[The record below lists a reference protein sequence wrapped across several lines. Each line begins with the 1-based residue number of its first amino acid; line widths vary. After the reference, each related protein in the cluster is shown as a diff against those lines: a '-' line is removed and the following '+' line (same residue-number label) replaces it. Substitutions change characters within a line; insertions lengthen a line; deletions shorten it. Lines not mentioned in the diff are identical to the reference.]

1 MKIFNKITL
10 FIAFIAII
18 ASCETDKDLLYSFD
32 YIQAPAN
39 VSAVFDITQDN
50 TGLVSIVPNA
60 DGAQKFII
68 AFGDGTEPAEVNV
81 GTIAKHTYN
90 EGVYSVS
97 ITAVGVTGLT
107 TAVSKPL
114 TVSFKAPENLNVSV
128 EKNVQNPKIVTVSA
142 TAEFATVFEI
152 YFGDVADE
160 EPVLALPG
168 EVVTHTYAEA
178 GEYNIKVIAKS
189 AGAATTEYVET
200 VVIPEASDPVVLP
213 VSFESFTVNY
223 AFVNFGGTNSSV
235 IDNPDM
241 SGLNTSA
248 RVAQSHKTSGA
259 EIWAG
264 SFLTLQNPI
273 DFSRNTIFKV
283 KVWSPKVGATVKLK
297 VENLIDGNIGYEIDA
312 LTTVANKWEE
322 LSFDFSAINKDQ
334 SYQKVVIFFD
344 FGNVGDNSVY
354 YFDDIRQ
361 VAPPTG
367 FSPLAGI
374 WKIAPEAGA
383 IGVGPN
389 KGDISWW
396 ANSAD
401 DVTGRACYFDDTYVF
416 GLDGSFRNELGSETW
431 IEGWQGGSDACGVPV
446 APHDGS
452 AVATYTFDQA
462 SGIVNLNGKGAYIGL
477 AKVFNGGEL
486 SNPANAPNSISYE
499 VTLADDNNS
508 MILDISIGGGWWRFK
523 LIKAGGP
530 VVSPL
535 VGTWQMAPI
544 AGALG
549 VGPGLGDI
557 SWWAN
562 SAADVTGRAC
572 FFDDLYVFNADGT
585 FVNVLG
591 AETWVEGW
599 QGGSDACGAPVAPH
613 DGSANATYS
622 WDATAGTVTLTGKG
636 AYLGIPKAFNGG
648 ELANPANAP
657 DSITYN
663 ISLSD
668 DNTAMTLDISIG
680 GGWWRFKLV
689 KI

>member
-10 FIAFIAII
+10 FIVFVAII
-18 ASCETDKDLLYSFD
+18 ASCESDKDLLYSFD
-32 YIQAPAN
+32 YIPAPAK

-60 DGAQKFII
+60 EGAQKFVIS
-68 AFGDGTEPAEVNV
+68 FGDGSEPAEYNS
-81 GTIAKHTYN
+81 GAIATHTYN
-90 EGVYSVS
+90 EGVYTVS
-97 ITAVGVTGLT
+97 ITAVGITGLT
-107 TAVSKPL
+107 SALNQQL
-114 TVSFKAPENLNVSV
+114 TVSFKAPENLNVSI
-128 EKNVQNPKIVTVSA
+128 ENNVQNPKIVTVSA
-142 TAEFATVFEI
+142 TADFATVIEI
-152 YFGDVADE
+152 YFGDVEDE

-168 EVVTHTYAEA
+168 EVVTHTYEEA
-178 GEYNIKVIAKS
+178 GDYEVRIIAKS
-189 AGAATTEYVET
+189 AGAATTEYVQT
-200 VVIPEASDPVVLP
+200 VVVPEASDPVVLP

-223 AFVNFGGTNSSV
+223 AFVNFGGANSSV
-235 IDNPDM
+235 IDNPDK
-241 SGLNTSA
+241 SGINTSE
-248 RVAQSHKTSGA
+248 RVAQTHKTSGA
-259 EIWAG
+259 ETWAG

-273 DFSRNTIFKV
+273 NFSTNTLFKV
-283 KVWSPKVGATVKLK
+283 NVWSPKVGATVKLK
-297 VENLIDGNIGYEIDA
+297 VENLTDGNIGFEIDA
-312 LTTVANKWEE
+312 LTSVAGQWEE

-344 FGNVGDNSVY
+344 FGNVGDNSMY
-354 YFDDIRQ
+354 YFDDIKL

-367 FSPLAGI
+367 FSPLAGT

-389 KGDISWW
+389 KGDVSWW
-396 ANSAD
+396 ANSGD
-401 DVTGRACYFDDTYVF
+401 DVTARACYFDDTYVF
-416 GLDGSFRNELGSETW
+416 GLDGTFRNVLGAETW
-431 IEGWQGGSDACGVPV
+431 IEGWQGGTDACGAPV
-446 APHDGS
+446 APHDGT
-452 AVATYTFDQA
+452 VIATYSHDQA
-462 SGIVNLNGKGAYIGL
+462 AGTFTLNGKGAYIGL

-486 SNPANAPNSISYE
+486 TNPANAPNSITYE

-523 LIKAGGP
+523 LVKESGA

-535 VGTWQMAPI
+535 AGTWQMAPI

-562 SAADVTGRAC
+562 SAADVAGRAC
-572 FFDDLYVFNADGT
+572 FFDDTYVFRADGS
-585 FVNVLG
+585 FSNVLG
-591 AETWVEGW
+591 SETWVEGW

-613 DGSANATYS
+613 DGSANATYT

-663 ISLSD
+663 ITLSD